1 MSKRYTHYFDM
12 RLANSFESDVEDF
25 DEAFDAWCNSFPDRP
40 SLRIALL
47 TSDEG
52 TKSILQGVLHSETCE
67 NQNTSA
73 LAAAGEP

>member
-40 SLRIALL
+40 SLRNALL

-52 TKSILQGVLHSETCE
+52 LKSILQGVLHSETCE
-67 NQNTSA
+67 NQSTSA
-73 LAAAGEP
+73 PAAAGE